1 MDAISTSYIAEH
13 ADDEGGV
20 GECPELGS
28 TGCLNDESS
37 DDDAEH
43 ADDEG
48 GVGECPELG
57 STGCLNDESSEW
69 KENRGARFVLL
80 RS

>member
-1 MDAISTSYIAEH
+1 MEGLLLTWRHRLGSIGCLNDESSNDDAEH

-37 DDDAEH
+37 DDDAT
-43 ADDEG
+43 AA
-48 GVGECPELG
+48 
-57 STGCLNDESSEW
+57 
-69 KENRGARFVLL
+69 GAA
-80 RS
+80 